1 LAIRAGADYGETV
14 AGECRGVRK
23 IMKRETSRTRAGEGG
38 AGEGAAS
45 EPADAGQKNSLQT
58 LDRGLQVL
66 LMISQS
72 RDGLSI
78 ADLAARLGV
87 HRAICYRLVGTL
99 EARGFVARRADG
111 RFHLGAELLS
121 LAARFEPRLRAVA
134 GPLIRELAQETRA
147 AAFVSVP
154 QGDQCVAIMVAES
167 DAPLLR
173 LSYRVGSRHPLSLG
187 AAGIAILAGRPE
199 SAADT
204 DEVREARR
212 LGYSLT
218 RDQLQRGAVGVA
230 APVHAAG
237 LDLGFEASIGVVA
250 LDGLD
255 VAAATRGVVACA
267 ARVVDDLLAPSSPE

>member
-1 LAIRAGADYGETV
+1 
-14 AGECRGVRK
+14 
-23 IMKRETSRTRAGEGG
+23 MKRETPRSGV
-38 AGEGAAS
+38 AAS
-45 EPADAGQKNSLQT
+45 ERAEPADAGQKTALQT

-66 LMISQS
+66 LLISRS

-78 ADLAARLGV
+78 AELAARLEV
-87 HRAICYRLVGTL
+87 HRAICYRLVATL

-111 RFHLGAELLS
+111 QIRLGAELLS
-121 LAARFEPRLRAVA
+121 LASRFEPQLRSVA
-134 GPLIRELAQETRA
+134 APSIQKLARDTRA

-154 QGDQCVAIMVAES
+154 QGDECVAIMVAES
-167 DAPLLR
+167 EAPLLR

-199 SAADT
+199 SPT
-204 DEVREARR
+204 DPEEVREARR

-230 APVHAAG
+230 SPLHRPG
-237 LDLGFEASIGVVA
+237 IDLGFEACVGVVA

-255 VAAATRGVVACA
+255 VEAATRAVVACA
-267 ARVVDDLLAPSSPE
+267 RHIVDALRSQAPVD

>member
-1 LAIRAGADYGETV
+1 M
-14 AGECRGVRK
+14 VRK
-23 IMKRETSRTRAGEGG
+23 IMKRETHRDG
-38 AGEGAAS
+38 AGEAERA
-45 EPADAGQKNSLQT
+45 EPADANQKNSLQT

-66 LMISQS
+66 MMISQS

-111 RFHLGAELLS
+111 QIHLGAELLS
-121 LAARFEPRLRAVA
+121 LASRFESRLRAVA
-134 GPLIRELAQETRA
+134 GPLIRKLAQDTRA

-187 AAGIAILAGRPE
+187 AAGIAILSGRPE
-199 SAADT
+199 SAADPE
-204 DEVREARR
+204 EVREARR

-230 APVHAAG
+230 SPVHGEG
-237 LDLGFEASIGVVA
+237 LDLGFEACVGVVA

-255 VAAATRGVVACA
+255 VAGATEAVVACA
-267 ARVVDDLLAPSSPE
+267 RRIVDALQSPSAPDRG